1 MGLKKKKS
9 KQKKWWE
16 YKYTCAHPHTEWPF
30 HTNRSQLP
38 QSKNISPTS
47 TSLRCDIMDAM
58 WLLWWRCESCNTP
71 RLLHSTCVQVC
82 VRACACICRLR
93 CQSVCERDG
102 GGDDRRWHHLP
113 NISSCRFIN
122 GVKEKSKAEAQ
133 SSSKRQQNANI
144 TVKAVKYNVRA
155 FPKAAGTIKREFK
168 GVR

>member
-1 MGLKKKKS
+1 MGVQVHMHTPTHGVTFS
-9 KQKKWWE
+9 YQPFPITAKQEHLTNIDELTLWYHGCDVTFMMEVWKLE
-16 YKYTCAHPHTEWPF
+16 HSPPPAFNLCA
-30 HTNRSQLP
+30 S
-38 QSKNISPTS
+38 
-47 TSLRCDIMDAM
+47 
-58 WLLWWRCESCNTP
+58 
-71 RLLHSTCVQVC
+71 VC
-82 VRACACICRLR
+82 VRARVCICRRR

-122 GVKEKSKAEAQ
+122 RVKEKSKAEAQ

-144 TVKAVKYNVRA
+144 TMKAVKYNVRA